1 MQVGVASLVG
11 VGITVL
17 LIPIN
22 MVIASKNGK
31 LSTKMMAAKDERVR
45 VMAELLSGSIFYPPD
60 KSFQICLKLKPKA
73 PVDE

>member
-1 MQVGVASLVG
+1 MQVGIASLVG

-22 MVIASKNGK
+22 MVIATKNGK

-45 VMAELLSGSIFYPPD
+45 MMAELLTGSIFHHET
-60 KSFQICLKLKPKA
+60 KVFKQSEIETL
-73 PVDE
+73 